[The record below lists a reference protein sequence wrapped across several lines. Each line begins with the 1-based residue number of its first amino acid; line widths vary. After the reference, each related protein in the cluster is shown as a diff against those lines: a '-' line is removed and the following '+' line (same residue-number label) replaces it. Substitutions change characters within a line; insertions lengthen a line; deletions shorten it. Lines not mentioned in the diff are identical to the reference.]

1 MANAT
6 VFHDRRKKIHAPF
19 TDRKYHLVR
28 PREQSAPDLPT
39 GRRDMSKEKDIVR
52 IDLTNVQ
59 KQVVK
64 KETGKDA
71 EAIELTVAE
80 LEDRITPVKVF

>member
-28 PREQSAPDLPT
+28 SFEQSAPRPPY
-39 GRRDMSKEKDIVR
+39 GRGDMSKEKDIVR
-52 IDLTNVQ
+52 IDLTAPQ
-59 KQVVK
+59 KQIVK

-80 LEDRITPVKVF
+80 LEDRITPLKVL

>member
-1 MANAT
+1 
-6 VFHDRRKKIHAPF
+6 
-19 TDRKYHLVR
+19 
-28 PREQSAPDLPT
+28 
-39 GRRDMSKEKDIVR
+39 MSKDKDIVR

-59 KQVVK
+59 KQIVK

-80 LEDRITPVKVF
+80 LEDRITPLKVL